1 MPHITT
7 ENLTARL
14 EKAKPFPV
22 LLLLGDEPYIRG
34 TWRTQ
39 IVDKLI
45 PDAARDWAVCRY
57 SADRGETGNALQQ
70 AQSLP
75 MLSSRQVIFLQDV
88 EKIEKLGEKSREAA
102 IKELEAYLENPAP
115 FTLLVLEATVLDQ
128 RMKLAK
134 LLTEKA
140 QVLEIGLGED
150 PEQRQAAAVRFA
162 SVIAKEQKV
171 EFDPGAAEDLAE
183 YVAADLMRLRNEIM
197 KLADV
202 CRRSQADHSARC
214 QRPGHLRKN
223 YDRLGVGRSHRHPR
237 TEESSRV
244 SRSAAARR
252 RRTAAYVRCDHLDVS
267 EIDRSQRPKRR
278 QQWLPGCSRTGHES
292 GTRRGCPSECAQ
304 NLQAASARR
313 AACISKRRRPPQRWP
328 RRRTNNARI
337 SNYPPDHATR
347 LAKESHRKPAGA
359 NELKPM
365 MY

>member
-102 IKELEAYLENPAP
+102 IEELEAYLENPAP

-197 KLADV
+197 KLETYAGDRKRITRQDVSALVISEKTTTVWELADLIAT
-202 CRRSQADHSARC
+202 REQKKA
-214 QRPGHLRKN
+214 LEFL
-223 YDRLGVGRSHRHPR
+223 DRLLRDGEEPLPMLGAITWMYRKLIEASDLKGVSNGYQ
-237 TEESSRV
+237 
-244 SRSAAARR
+244 AARALAMSPER
-252 RRTAAYVRCDHLDVS
+252 AEAALR
-267 EIDRSQRPKRR
+267 
-278 QQWLPGCSRTGHES
+278 
-292 GTRRGCPSECAQ
+292 
-304 NLQAASARR
+304 NARK
-313 AACISKRRRPPQRWP
+313 ISKPRLLAGLRAFQNADDRLKGGREDARTTLEFLITDLTAQR
-328 RRRTNNARI
+328 A
-337 SNYPPDHATR
+337 
-347 LAKESHRKPAGA
+347 
-359 NELKPM
+359 
-365 MY
+365 

>member
-102 IKELEAYLENPAP
+102 IEELEAYLENPAP
-115 FTLLVLEATVLDQ
+115 FTLLVLEATALDQ

-162 SVIAKEQKV
+162 GVIAKEQKV
-171 EFDPGAAEDLAE
+171 EFDSGAAEDLAE
-183 YVAADLMRLRNEIM
+183 YVAADLMRLRNEII
-197 KLADV
+197 KLATYAGDRKRISRQDV
-202 CRRSQADHSARC
+202 SALVISEKTTTVWELADLIAARE
-214 QRPGHLRKN
+214 QKKALEFL
-223 YDRLGVGRSHRHPR
+223 DRLLRDGEEPLPMLGAITWMYRKLIEASDLKGVSNGYQ
-237 TEESSRV
+237 
-244 SRSAAARR
+244 AARALAMNPER
-252 RRTAAYVRCDHLDVS
+252 AEAALR
-267 EIDRSQRPKRR
+267 
-278 QQWLPGCSRTGHES
+278 
-292 GTRRGCPSECAQ
+292 
-304 NLQAASARR
+304 N
-313 AACISKRRRPPQRWP
+313 
-328 RRRTNNARI
+328 
-337 SNYPPDHATR
+337 
-347 LAKESHRKPAGA
+347 
-359 NELKPM
+359 
-365 MY
+365 

>member
-102 IKELEAYLENPAP
+102 IEELEAYLENPAP

-197 KLADV
+197 KLATYAGDRKRITRQDV
-202 CRRSQADHSARC
+202 SALVISEKTTTVWELADLIATRE
-214 QRPGHLRKN
+214 QKKALEFL
-223 YDRLGVGRSHRHPR
+223 DRLLRDGEEPLPMLGAITWMYRKLIEASDLKGVSNGYQ
-237 TEESSRV
+237 
-244 SRSAAARR
+244 AARALAMSPER
-252 RRTAAYVRCDHLDVS
+252 AEAALR
-267 EIDRSQRPKRR
+267 
-278 QQWLPGCSRTGHES
+278 
-292 GTRRGCPSECAQ
+292 
-304 NLQAASARR
+304 NARK
-313 AACISKRRRPPQRWP
+313 ISKPRLLAGLRAFQNADDRLKGGREDARTTLEFLITDLTTQR
-328 RRRTNNARI
+328 A
-337 SNYPPDHATR
+337 
-347 LAKESHRKPAGA
+347 
-359 NELKPM
+359 
-365 MY
+365 

>member
-115 FTLLVLEATVLDQ
+115 STLLVLEATVLDQ

-197 KLADV
+197 KLATYAGDRKRITRQDV
-202 CRRSQADHSARC
+202 SALVISEKTTTVWELADLIATRE
-214 QRPGHLRKN
+214 QKKALEFL
-223 YDRLGVGRSHRHPR
+223 DRLLRDGEEPLPMLGAITWMYRKLIEASDLKGVSNGYQ
-237 TEESSRV
+237 
-244 SRSAAARR
+244 AARALAMSPER
-252 RRTAAYVRCDHLDVS
+252 AEAALR
-267 EIDRSQRPKRR
+267 
-278 QQWLPGCSRTGHES
+278 
-292 GTRRGCPSECAQ
+292 
-304 NLQAASARR
+304 NARK
-313 AACISKRRRPPQRWP
+313 ISKPRLLAGLRAFQNADDRLKGGREDARTTLEFLITDLTAQR
-328 RRRTNNARI
+328 A
-337 SNYPPDHATR
+337 
-347 LAKESHRKPAGA
+347 
-359 NELKPM
+359 
-365 MY
+365 